1 MASGRLGLSEMRY
14 LLLLTVVYFALG
26 SSVVRP
32 QVSNFGGTIST
43 EGKGI
48 IRSETDLIHEFEYAW
63 RNSKMVLEFSQ
74 YDCQFSVTEESIVP
88 DAAAKMALTM
98 LFDGICDLEPISTDP
113 TKHAFPQEKIEEALL
128 SDHIGTTIFKFENVP
143 SVSRARQ

>member
-1 MASGRLGLSEMRY
+1 MRY

-26 SSVVRP
+26 SSVVRA

-74 YDCQFSVTEESIVP
+74 YDCQFSVTEEN
-88 DAAAKMALTM
+88 
-98 LFDGICDLEPISTDP
+98 
-113 TKHAFPQEKIEEALL
+113 IEEALL
-128 SDHIGTTIFKFENVP
+128 SDHIGATIFKFEDVP